1 MSPSALFSPSG
12 ALFPSDFLSPS
23 ALFSPPEALFSSGLL
38 LLFTS
43 GPLSV
48 SDFLGSGVSP
58 FVFTSPSS
66 TFLPLILFQSFSP
79 LSPML
84 TKKFLTLPIN
94 PSSFPSSATAL
105 VKAFLPT
112 AILKPTYAAANKPTT
127 VPIIAGA
134 LLFFF
139 SAAAPSFSKES
150 AGASALGA

>member
-1 MSPSALFSPSG
+1 MVPSALFSPSG
-12 ALFPSDFLSPS
+12 ALFPSGALVPS
-23 ALFSPPEALFSSGLL
+23 ALFSPPEALFPSG

-48 SDFLGSGVSP
+48 SGFLGSGVSP

-66 TFLPLILFQSFSP
+66 TFFFFFLFQSFSP

-139 SAAAPSFSKES
+139 SAATPSFSKES

>member
-12 ALFPSDFLSPS
+12 ALFPSDFLPPS
-23 ALFSPPEALFSSGLL
+23 ALFSPPEALFPSG

-48 SDFLGSGVSP
+48 SGFLGSGVSP

-66 TFLPLILFQSFSP
+66 TFLPLILFQSFTP
-79 LSPML
+79 LSPIS

-94 PSSFPSSATAL
+94 PSFFPSSATAL
-105 VKAFLPT
+105 VSFPLPT